1 MQEVDVSRASSA
13 PPMLE
18 VRGLRKR
25 FRGNQVLR
33 GVTGCVKRGA
43 ATALIGSNGAGKS
56 TLLNVISGLL
66 SSDEGTIL
74 LDGRDITRRSGFSR
88 ARAGI
93 GRTFQHPRAFTSL
106 TVSEAVLMARTPPGD
121 EGIGS
126 NLAKALGVPLRKAPK
141 LDRQRVQECLEIC
154 RLDHLSDVTADRLSY
169 GERKLLMFAQVL
181 AFDRDLICLDELCA
195 GLEANVVEYLMGV
208 FSELVRNGK
217 TILFVEH
224 NLELVRALADEIVFL
239 HEGTIYR
246 SGLAGGVLEDPE
258 VISLYLGE

>member
-1 MQEVDVSRASSA
+1 MREFEIVRASSA

-25 FRGNQVLR
+25 FKGNQVLR
-33 GVTGCVKRGA
+33 GVTGCVNRGS

-56 TLLNVISGLL
+56 TFLNVISGLL

-74 LDGRDITRRSGFSR
+74 LNGRDITRRAGFSR

-106 TVSEAVLMARTPPGD
+106 TVREAVLMARTPPGD

-126 NLAKALGVPLRKAPK
+126 NLARALGVPRKPPE

-154 RLDHLSDVTADRLSY
+154 RLEHLSDVTADRLSY

-224 NLELVRALADEIVFL
+224 NLELVRELADEIVFL
-239 HEGTIYR
+239 HEGTVYR
-246 SGLAGGVLEDPE
+246 SGPAGGVLADPE

>member
-1 MQEVDVSRASSA
+1 MARGSGA

-25 FRGNQVLR
+25 FKGNQVLR
-33 GVTGCVKRGA
+33 GVTGSISRGA

-66 SSDEGTIL
+66 SSDEGTIF
-74 LDGRDITRRSGFSR
+74 LDGRDITGRAGFSR
-88 ARAGI
+88 ARVGI
-93 GRTFQHPRAFTSL
+93 GRTFQHPRAFKSL
-106 TVSEAVLMARTPPGD
+106 TVREAVLMALTPPGD
-121 EGIGS
+121 EGIGR
-126 NLAKALGVPLRKAPK
+126 NLARALGVPRRTPEP
-141 LDRQRVQECLEIC
+141 DRQRLEECLEIC

-208 FSELVRNGK
+208 FSGLVRNGK

-224 NLELVRALADEIVFL
+224 NLELVRELADEVVFL
-239 HEGTIYR
+239 HEGTVYR
-246 SGLAGGVLEDPE
+246 SGPAGGVLTDPE

>member
-1 MQEVDVSRASSA
+1 MAAGSRA

-25 FRGNQVLR
+25 FKGNQVLR
-33 GVTGCVKRGA
+33 GVTGSISRGA

-66 SSDEGTIL
+66 SSDEGTIFL
-74 LDGRDITRRSGFSR
+74 NGRDITGRAGFSR

-93 GRTFQHPRAFTSL
+93 GRTFQHPRAFKSL
-106 TVSEAVLMARTPPGD
+106 TVREAILMALTPPAD
-121 EGIGS
+121 EGIGR
-126 NLAKALGVPLRKAPK
+126 NLARALGAPRKAPEQG
-141 LDRQRVQECLEIC
+141 RQRVQECLEIC

-208 FSELVRNGK
+208 FSGLVRNGK

-224 NLELVRALADEIVFL
+224 NLELVRELADEIVFL
-239 HEGTIYR
+239 HEGTVYR
-246 SGLAGGVLEDPE
+246 SGPSGAVLTDPE